1 MRKQSVEIK
10 RLNQGDLRNFVEIA
24 EKISH
29 SDEINYLSLTLT
41 NLNYKFGRLRVAC
54 CVLKIIIHTRYPC
67 QFNLMI
73 YLKFQA

>member
-24 EKISH
+24 EKINH
-29 SDEINYLSLTLT
+29 SEEINYLSLTLT

-54 CVLKIIIHTRYPC
+54 
-67 QFNLMI
+67 
-73 YLKFQA
+73 